1 MAKGNLTKMHAA
13 LGDVV
18 EYTLSLDTRV
28 AMNDL
33 IGKEIELTFTGII
46 NCCSCGKVTKKAF
59 GQGFCYDCFRNAPE
73 AAECIIR
80 TELCRAHL
88 GEGRDVEW
96 EERNHNQ
103 PHVVYLALS
112 DVIKIGVTRS
122 TQIPTRWIDQGAY
135 QAVRLAET
143 SNRYEAGV
151 IEVALKSFFTD
162 KTNWRKMLRN
172 EIDTSIDLVDEK
184 WRLEEVLPADIV
196 DFFSENDELITIS
209 YPVQQYPEKLNSLSF
224 DKTPSVTGKLNGI
237 KGQYLLFDND
247 RVLNIRKHTG
257 YEIELFV

>member
-1 MAKGNLTKMHAA
+1 
-13 LGDVV
+13 
-18 EYTLSLDTRV
+18 
-28 AMNDL
+28 
-33 IGKEIELTFTGII
+33 
-46 NCCSCGKVTKKAF
+46 
-59 GQGFCYDCFRNAPE
+59 
-73 AAECIIR
+73 
-80 TELCRAHL
+80 
-88 GEGRDVEW
+88 
-96 EERNHNQ
+96 
-103 PHVVYLALS
+103 
-112 DVIKIGVTRS
+112 
-122 TQIPTRWIDQGAY
+122 
-135 QAVRLAET
+135 LAET

-172 EIDTSIDLVDEK
+172 EIDTSIDLVEEK
-184 WRLEEVLPADIV
+184 WRLEEALPADIV

-224 DKTPSVTGKLNGI
+224 DKTPSVTGKLQGI